1 MVVRDQ
7 GMLQK
12 SCHKTDLMQ
21 EIYRVGTGEAA
32 SEQEQEGGGGE
43 GKGRDGAVR
52 EAEGEQDMWVGT
64 F

>member
-1 MVVRDQ
+1 
-7 GMLQK
+7 
-12 SCHKTDLMQ
+12 MQ
-21 EIYRVGTGEAA
+21 EIYRVGTEEAA

-52 EAEGEQDMWVGT
+52 EAEEEQDMWVGT